1 MDNNKISRIVDSI
14 ISESL
19 REAYEEFL
27 EEQAMT
33 NHVDDIIN
41 ESIKTVMLNEKKK
54 GKKISK
60 KKKGEEPKKGKKKKS
75 TKDKI
80 SQVEKYFEK
89 PGVNSAAYAYK
100 LYPRKSKS
108 SARSLLKKKLL
119 HRKND
124 NGYPYHLDSQEG
136 NQLFSMISNATLSE

>member
-54 GKKISK
+54 GKKSS
-60 KKKGEEPKKGKKKKS
+60 KKKKS